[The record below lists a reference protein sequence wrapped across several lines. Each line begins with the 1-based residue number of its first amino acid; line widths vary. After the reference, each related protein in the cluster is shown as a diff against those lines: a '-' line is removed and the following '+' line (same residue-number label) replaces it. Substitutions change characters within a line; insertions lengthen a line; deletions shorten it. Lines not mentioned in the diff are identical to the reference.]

1 MENQEQKILEAK
13 QKIKKV
19 LTADKN
25 TSKRPAKEIIF
36 SVLENDAKE
45 LSDATGLKITTDY
58 KHVVDKSGINH
69 AFNHHG
75 SDAEMLRGQMRLADD
90 DILKVPEIILG
101 YDDVRRPL
109 NQKGEPAKT
118 YNGNDLIQYEKTFY
132 DGTTYY
138 VEEVRTGKKELA
150 FSSMW
155 KRKRKD

>member
-1 MENQEQKILEAK
+1 METQEQKILEAK

-19 LTADKN
+19 LSADRN
-25 TSKRPAKEIIF
+25 TSRQHAKEIIF
-36 SVLENDAKE
+36 PVLENSAKE
-45 LSDATGLKITTDY
+45 LSDATGLKITTEY
-58 KHVVDKSGINH
+58 KHIVDKSGINH

-75 SDAEMLRGQMRLADD
+75 NDTEKLRGQMRLTDE
-90 DILKVPEIILG
+90 DILKIPEIIIY

-109 NQKGEPAKT
+109 NQKGDPAKT
-118 YNGNDLIQYEKTFY
+118 YNGNDLIQYEKTFH

-138 VEEVRTGKKELA
+138 VEEVRTGKKELV